1 MPDAPPPTPPARGG
15 PWSPGAD
22 LEATFPASD
31 SKQRKPPTSRRNDD
45 DASAVCNLDM
55 ENIGDA
61 PQDASLGHMA
71 DADAAAPGDPS
82 CDAGSAETPRGAGR
96 PAEPSQPATSRKR
109 SGSNGP
115 QRGPPDAAKKQKPD
129 GRDAKRDLESKAGPA
144 SEPKRRRQEDA
155 EGD

>member
-1 MPDAPPPTPPARGG
+1 MPDAPPPTPPAKAQT
-15 PWSPGAD
+15 WSPGAS
-22 LEATFPASD
+22 LEPTFLASG
-31 SKQRKPPTSRRNDD
+31 SEQRKPPTSRRSDD
-45 DASAVCNLDM
+45 DASAVCDLDM

-61 PQDASLGHMA
+61 PQDASPGHMA

-96 PAEPSQPATSRKR
+96 PAEQRQPATSRKR
-109 SGSNGP
+109 SGSDGP

-129 GRDAKRDLESKAGPA
+129 GRDAKRDLESEAGAA
-144 SEPKRRRQEDA
+144 SEPKRRRQDA